1 MWRDATR
8 GTKKVRSFTRAKN
21 HQLIMVSRPLKMS
34 VNGATL
40 QPGINSAARN
50 DLSVNHQTTGDSARA
65 AESLDPLAVVMRYH
79 QETKHHFSRGAR
91 SLGYMDW
98 ANQPDPF
105 RRYQGSPLIS
115 LPLLKPDDAP
125 LSPLYEDLY
134 RPGAIAS
141 APLTVYALSR
151 FFEYALA
158 ISAWK
163 QAGEARW
170 ALRSNP
176 SSGNLHPTEGYLL
189 IDRVLGLSPFPA
201 LYHYAP
207 KEHALELRAEL
218 PKERFSSLIQKFP
231 ANAFLIGFTSVNWRE
246 TWKYGERAFRYC
258 QHDVGHAIGS
268 ARIAAQTLGW
278 RMLLLDGLADD
289 TVAALL
295 GVDRP
300 EDFEGAEREHP
311 DSLAV
316 VWPADQEAS
325 VSAGQTSSLPL
336 FLANDAVRE
345 STQQIWHGKANRL
358 SRDDPVQWEFLDQV
372 EVAAWKSGTS
382 QRAVE
387 LNGSSPTAEASIYPS
402 AREPGLYPGPLQAGH
417 VIRQRRSALAF
428 DGKTSI
434 SASAFFMML
443 ARVMPRVERDLC
455 ERPMPWDV
463 LPWGPAIHLALFVHR
478 VDGLAPG
485 LYMLARDP
493 AQVGSLRG
501 AMHQQF
507 VWASPPGCPE
517 ELPLFFLEEGD
528 AQQLAV
534 QVSCHQDIAGA
545 SAFSL
550 GMIAEFESSLKRYGP
565 WFYRR
570 LFWETGVIGQVLYLE
585 AEAAGVR
592 ATGIGCFFD
601 DPVHQVFGFNDA
613 KFHSLYH
620 FTTGGHVEDPRLT
633 TLPPYGLDH

>member
-1 MWRDATR
+1 M
-8 GTKKVRSFTRAKN
+8 RA
-21 HQLIMVSRPLKMS
+21 SRTVCVTGSDIKLNP
-34 VNGATL
+34 
-40 QPGINSAARN
+40 Q
-50 DLSVNHQTTGDSARA
+50 DLESVNHQTTEDPARA
-65 AESLDPLAVVMRYH
+65 AESLDPLEVVMRYH
-79 QETKHHFSRGAR
+79 QETKHHFSRYAR
-91 SLGYMDW
+91 SLGYLDW

-105 RRYQGSPLIS
+105 RRYEGSPLIS
-115 LPLLKPDDAP
+115 LPRLKPDDAP
-125 LSPLYEDLY
+125 LSPLYGDLY
-134 RPGAIAS
+134 RPGTIAS
-141 APLTVYALSR
+141 APVTVRTLSR

-163 QAGEARW
+163 QAGEVRW

-189 IDRVLGLSPFPA
+189 VDTVPGLSPLPG
-201 LYHYAP
+201 LYHYVP
-207 KEHALELRAEL
+207 KEHGLELRAEL
-218 PKERFSSLIQKFP
+218 PKESFTLLMQEFP
-231 ANAFLIGFTSVNWRE
+231 RNAFLVGFTSVNWRE

-311 DSLAV
+311 DCVAV
-316 VWPADQEAS
+316 VWPADQAS
-325 VSAGQTSSLPL
+325 GVATGKTISLPL
-336 FLANDAVRE
+336 SLGPDAVRE
-345 STQQIWHGKANRL
+345 LTRHIWHGKANRL
-358 SRDDPVQWEFLDQV
+358 SQDDPVQWEFLEQV
-372 EVAAWKSGTS
+372 EIAAWKSSTEP
-382 QRAVE
+382 RVIE
-387 LNGSSPTAEASIYPS
+387 LNQSAPTVKTPIPPSAHAPSIYWGQP
-402 AREPGLYPGPLQAGH
+402 RAGQ

-434 SASAFFMML
+434 SVASFFTML
-443 ARVMPRVERDLC
+443 ARVMPRVDRDLC
-455 ERPMPWDV
+455 RRPMPWDA
-463 LPWGPAIHLALFVHR
+463 LPWEPAIHLVLFVHR

-485 LYMLARDP
+485 LYMLARNP
-493 AQVGSLRG
+493 AKVDSLRP
-501 AMHQQF
+501 AMHPQF
-507 VWASPPGCPE
+507 AWTSPPGCPKD
-517 ELPLFFLEEGD
+517 LPLFLLEEGD
-528 AQQLAV
+528 ARSVAA
-534 QVSCHQDIAGA
+534 QVSCGQDIAGD

-550 GMIAEFESSLKRYGP
+550 GMIAEFESSLRRYGP

-601 DPVHQVFGFNDA
+601 DPVHQVIGFNDA
-613 KFHSLYH
+613 MFQSLYH

-633 TLPPYGLDH
+633 TLPSYGLDR